1 MSIAYVDT
9 SAIASVV
16 LKDDGWEA
24 VAHTIASFSSLV
36 SSNLLEAELRSACRR
51 ERLPFTDDL
60 TRGIS
65 WVIPN
70 RSLGSEFEMALDVG
84 YVRGADLW
92 HIATALYMPYDPPSV
107 SFLSLDQQQR
117 TVAAALGFQT

>member
-1 MSIAYVDT
+1 MRQSCDLH
-9 SAIASVV
+9 VV
-16 LKDDGWEA
+16 ENG
-24 VAHTIASFSSLV
+24 SGSLI
-36 SSNLLEAELRSACRR
+36 
-51 ERLPFTDDL
+51 DL

-70 RSLGSEFEMALDVG
+70 RSLGPEFEMALDVG